1 MKLLGSEFLI
11 SHTFQRRRYI
21 SIARRPTGNLI
32 MYAVFV
38 ETIPFPDLFCTT
50 WAFTINFLNAP
61 GIETLPQEMQRNFS
75 VMRDLDQRTQGEVY
89 GEGKPVVNLSMCF
102 FFLVYF

>member
-1 MKLLGSEFLI
+1 MELLGSEFLI

-32 MYAVFV
+32 MYAVM
-38 ETIPFPDLFCTT
+38 ETIPFSDLFCTT

-102 FFLVYF
+102 FFFLVYF